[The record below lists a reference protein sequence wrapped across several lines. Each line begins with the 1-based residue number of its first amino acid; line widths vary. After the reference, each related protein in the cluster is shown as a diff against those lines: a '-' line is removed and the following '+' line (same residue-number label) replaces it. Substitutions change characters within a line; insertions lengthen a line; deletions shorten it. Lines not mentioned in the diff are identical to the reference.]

1 MYRQQHAGFYSTIA
15 YSLAVN
21 FVQLPLAI
29 LETIIFSSGV
39 YWMTGFVDEGDR
51 FLFFV
56 FVLCI
61 IAVSTAGMFRAIS
74 YAVPTME
81 LGQVLIG
88 PAIGILVIFC
98 GIPITRT
105 NIPPWFIWVYYL
117 SPFSWSIRSLAIN
130 EYTGDA
136 YKDIVANS
144 TMTRG
149 ELYLD
154 AYEFQSS
161 DEWKWFG
168 IVYLVCF
175 LVILTTLGN
184 YVLSLGK
191 PDGSRGTSRVEEN
204 DDDNLALSYA
214 DMTDAE
220 AEAAEEALANM
231 HASAAKSMNGSTAIT
246 AAAASSGEDVVDVDT
261 SVGSD
266 GKAHALPFEPV
277 SLVFKE
283 LCYDVFIKKDRK
295 TKETKRLLDHV
306 AGYARPG
313 ELTALMGVT
322 GAGKTTLLDVLARRK
337 TGGVTSGDILVNGK
351 VPSKSRFARLVGY
364 CEQNDLHEPFATV
377 EEALQ
382 FSASLRLPANVPA
395 EKQRAFVQ
403 EIMELIELDHLKD
416 RLVGWPGQDAGL
428 SQGQRKRLTLG
439 VELVAN
445 TSILFLDEPTSG
457 LDSREAEVV
466 MRVVRNVARTGRTV
480 VCTIHQ
486 PNADLFAMFDQLLLL
501 ARGGRAVFHGP
512 LSQLQPYFESIE
524 GVEAKPFHVNP
535 ATWMLDVIGASS
547 AGSADA
553 AALENGDGS
562 DDEKKAKRGSKALSP
577 GDFPRMYEE
586 SDLKQEVLGEIEK
599 LVSQGSGSLVERGAA
614 AGDNQEAD
622 EHAMARRS
630 KGAQFGFV
638 LRRAVVSYWRN
649 VDYNLTR
656 MVAVFMMGLIF
667 GLLYLDVDTSDL
679 AGVVSKMASI
689 FTTAMFCGF
698 INLLSSIPVIGE

>member
-15 YSLAVN
+15 YTLAVN
-21 FVQLPLAI
+21 FVHLPLAVA
-29 LETIIFSSGV
+29 EAVIFSSGV

-61 IAVSTAGMFRAIS
+61 VAVATASLFRTIS
-74 YAVPTME
+74 YAVPSME

-88 PAIGILVIFC
+88 PANGLLVMFC

-168 IVYLVCF
+168 IVFLAGF
-175 LVILTTLGN
+175 LVAMIALSN

-191 PDGSRGTSRVEEN
+191 PDGSRGTSRVEET
-204 DDDNLALSYA
+204 DDENLTMSFA
-214 DMTDAE
+214 DMSDIE
-220 AEAAEEALANM
+220 AEAAEEKLA
-231 HASAAKSMNGSTAIT
+231 STV
-246 AAAASSGEDVVDVDT
+246 SSREDVVDVDT

-445 TSILFLDEPTSG
+445 TSILFLDEPTSS

>member
-1 MYRQQHAGFYSTIA
+1 
-15 YSLAVN
+15 
-21 FVQLPLAI
+21 
-29 LETIIFSSGV
+29 
-39 YWMTGFVDEGDR
+39 
-51 FLFFV
+51 
-56 FVLCI
+56 
-61 IAVSTAGMFRAIS
+61 
-74 YAVPTME
+74 
-81 LGQVLIG
+81 
-88 PAIGILVIFC
+88 
-98 GIPITRT
+98 
-105 NIPPWFIWVYYL
+105 
-117 SPFSWSIRSLAIN
+117 
-130 EYTGDA
+130 
-136 YKDIVANS
+136 
-144 TMTRG
+144 
-149 ELYLD
+149 
-154 AYEFQSS
+154 
-161 DEWKWFG
+161 
-168 IVYLVCF
+168 
-175 LVILTTLGN
+175 
-184 YVLSLGK
+184 
-191 PDGSRGTSRVEEN
+191 
-204 DDDNLALSYA
+204 
-214 DMTDAE
+214 
-220 AEAAEEALANM
+220 
-231 HASAAKSMNGSTAIT
+231 MNGSTAIT

-445 TSILFLDEPTSG
+445 TSILFLDEPTSS

-535 ATWMLDVIGASS
+535 AMWMLDVIGASS

-562 DDEKKAKRGSKALSP
+562 DGYDEDGKTKKKAKRGSKALSP

-586 SDLKQEVLGEIEK
+586 SDLRREVKEEIAA
-599 LVSQGSGSLVERGAA
+599 LTAAGSGSLVERGAA

-649 VDYNLTR
+649 
-656 MVAVFMMGLIF
+656 A
-667 GLLYLDVDTSDL
+667 
-679 AGVVSKMASI
+679 
-689 FTTAMFCGF
+689 
-698 INLLSSIPVIGE
+698 

>member
-15 YSLAVN
+15 YTLAVN
-21 FVQLPLAI
+21 FVHLPLAVA
-29 LETIIFSSGV
+29 EAVIFSSGV

-61 IAVSTAGMFRAIS
+61 VAVATASLFRTIS
-74 YAVPTME
+74 YAVPSME

-88 PAIGILVIFC
+88 PANGLLVMFC

-445 TSILFLDEPTSG
+445 TSILFLDEPTSS